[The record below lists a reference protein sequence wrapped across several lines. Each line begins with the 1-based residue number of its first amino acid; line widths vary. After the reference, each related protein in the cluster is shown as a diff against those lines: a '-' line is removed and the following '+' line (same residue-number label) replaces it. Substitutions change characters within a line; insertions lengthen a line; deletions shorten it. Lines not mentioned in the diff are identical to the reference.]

1 MTARRW
7 ASLAEEAG
15 MSYKTILVHAE
26 PGHAADRRVAT
37 AITLADAF
45 DAALI
50 GLGAEAFEPV
60 YASGYAMADGA
71 IYEAIRERVQKDV
84 PDAEKRFRCQTVELT
99 QPVFWVT
106 GVQDPCSELVIHGRA
121 ADLIVAS
128 RPSAGEGHAFA
139 ANPADLVMRAGLP
152 VLIAPA
158 AGPPFAGGRVLVGW
172 KNTREARIA
181 LTGAMPLL
189 MRADEVVLVSITNE
203 AEVGAQHAELDQVAQ
218 RLTRHGVRVK
228 SEVIAKAR
236 AATAE
241 DLERAADRHGADTVV
256 IGAYAH
262 SRVREWAL
270 GGMTEDF
277 IASSSKYVLMCH

>member
-1 MTARRW
+1 
-7 ASLAEEAG
+7 

-26 PGHAADRRVAT
+26 PGHAADRRVAA
-37 AITLADAF
+37 AIALADTF

-60 YASGYAMADGA
+60 FASGYAIADGA
-71 IYEAIRERVQKDV
+71 VYEAIRERIQKDI
-84 PDAEKRFRCQTVELT
+84 PAAEQHFRALT
-99 QPVFWVT
+99 SGMKQPVFWVS
-106 GVQDPCSELVIHGRA
+106 GVQDPCSELVVHARG

-128 RPSAGEGHAFA
+128 RPAAGEGHAFA
-139 ANPADLVMRAGLP
+139 AGCADLVMRAGLP
-152 VLIAPA
+152 VLITPD
-158 AGPPFAGGRVLVGW
+158 AGQPFEGHHVLVGW
-172 KNTREARIA
+172 KNTREARAA

-189 MRADEVVLVSITNE
+189 MRADKVVLVAITSE
-203 AEVGAQHAELDQVAQ
+203 AEVGAQHAELEQVAQ

-236 AATAE
+236 SGTAE
-241 DLERAADRHGADTVV
+241 DLERAADRHGADTIV

-277 IASSSKYVLMCH
+277 IASSSKYILMCH

>member
-1 MTARRW
+1 
-7 ASLAEEAG
+7 

-37 AITLADAF
+37 AIALAGAF
-45 DAALI
+45 DAAVI

-60 YASGYAMADGA
+60 YASGYAIADGA
-71 IYEAIRERVQKDV
+71 VYEAIRDRVEKDV
-84 PDAEKRFRCQTVELT
+84 PAAEQRFRSLT
-99 QPVFWVT
+99 TGMEQPVFWVT
-106 GVQDPCSELVIHGRA
+106 GVQDPCSELVVHARA

-128 RPSAGEGHAFA
+128 RPPAGEGHAFA
-139 ANPADLVMRAGLP
+139 AACADLVMRAGLP
-152 VLIAPA
+152 VLITPDS
-158 AGPPFAGGRVLVGW
+158 GQPFEGHRAVIGW
-172 KNTREARIA
+172 KNTREARVA

-189 MRADEVVLVSITNE
+189 MRADEVALIAITSE
-203 AEVGAQHAELDQVAQ
+203 AEVAAQHAELDQVAQ
-218 RLTRHGVRVK
+218 RLARHGVRTK
-228 SEVIAKAR
+228 CEVSAKAR
-236 AATAE
+236 AGTAE
-241 DLERAADRHGADTVV
+241 DLERAADRHGADTIV

>member
-1 MTARRW
+1 
-7 ASLAEEAG
+7 

-26 PGHAADRRVAT
+26 PGHAAERRMAT
-37 AITLADAF
+37 AIALAHEF

-60 YASGYAMADGA
+60 YASGYAIADGA
-71 IYEAIRERVQKDV
+71 MYEAIRERVAKDITA
-84 PDAEKRFRCQTVELT
+84 AEQRFRSLTAGMT

-106 GVQDPCSELVIHGRA
+106 GLRDPCSELVVHARA

-128 RPSAGEGHAFA
+128 RPAAGEGHAFA
-139 ANPADLVMRAGLP
+139 AACADLVMRAGLP
-152 VLIAPA
+152 VLIGPE
-158 AGPPFAGGRVLVGW
+158 AGQPFSGRRVLVGW
-172 KNTREARIA
+172 KNTREARVA

-189 MRADEVVLVSITNE
+189 MRADEVVLTAITSE
-203 AEVGAQHAELDQVAQ
+203 AEVRAQHAELDQVAR
-218 RLTRHGVRVK
+218 RLSRHGVRTK
-228 SEVIAKAR
+228 CEVIAKAR
-236 AATAE
+236 AGTAE
-241 DLERAADRHGADTVV
+241 DLERAADRHGADTIV

-277 IASSSKYVLMCH
+277 IASSSKSILMCH

>member
-1 MTARRW
+1 
-7 ASLAEEAG
+7 

-26 PGHAADRRVAT
+26 PGHVADRRVAT
-37 AITLADAF
+37 AIGLAEQF

-60 YASGYAMADGA
+60 FASGYAIADGA
-71 IYEAIRERVQKDV
+71 VYEAIRERIERDV
-84 PDAEKRFRCQTVELT
+84 PAAEQRFRLLT
-99 QPVFWVT
+99 SGVKQPVFWVT
-106 GVQDPCSELVIHGRA
+106 GVQDPCSELVIHARA

-128 RPSAGEGHAFA
+128 RPAAGEGHAFA
-139 ANPADLVMRAGLP
+139 AASADLVMRAGLP
-152 VLIAPA
+152 VLITPD
-158 AGPPFAGGRVLVGW
+158 GGLALQGHRVVVGW
-172 KNTREARIA
+172 KNTREARVA

-189 MRADEVVLVSITNE
+189 MRADEVTLVAITSE
-203 AEVGAQHAELDQVAQ
+203 AEVAAQHAELDQVAQ
-218 RLTRHGVRVK
+218 RLTRHGVRTTC
-228 SEVIAKAR
+228 EVIAKAR
-236 AATAE
+236 AGIAE
-241 DLERAADRHGADTVV
+241 DLERAADRRGADTIV

>member
-1 MTARRW
+1 M
-7 ASLAEEAG
+7 
-15 MSYKTILVHAE
+15 K
-26 PGHAADRRVAT
+26 
-37 AITLADAF
+37 
-45 DAALI
+45 
-50 GLGAEAFEPV
+50 
-60 YASGYAMADGA
+60 
-71 IYEAIRERVQKDV
+71 
-84 PDAEKRFRCQTVELT
+84 
-99 QPVFWVT
+99 QPAFWVT
-106 GVQDPCSELVIHGRA
+106 GVQDPCSELIIHARA

-139 ANPADLVMRAGLP
+139 AACADLVMRAGLP
-152 VLIAPA
+152 VLVARDV
-158 AGPPFAGGRVLVGW
+158 GPPFSGQRIVVGW

-189 MRADEVVLVSITNE
+189 MRADEVVMIAIAND
-203 AEVGAQHAELDQVAQ
+203 ADVGAQHAELDQVAQ

-236 AATAE
+236 AGTAE
-241 DLERAADRHGADTVV
+241 DLERAADRHGADTIV